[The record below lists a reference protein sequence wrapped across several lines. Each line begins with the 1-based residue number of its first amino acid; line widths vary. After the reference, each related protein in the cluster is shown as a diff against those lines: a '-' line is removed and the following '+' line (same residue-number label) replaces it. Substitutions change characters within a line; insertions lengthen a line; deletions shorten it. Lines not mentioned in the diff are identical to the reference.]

1 MKTLTKLLGT
11 VGIAAAAFTAA
22 PAAAQV
28 EGKMATVDTARVIIG
43 TNALR
48 TAYELVT
55 TTYKAQID
63 QRTAKQNE
71 LTELLRPFDTNGN
84 GRIDEAELPALQ
96 GASNFQQ
103 FQQLEGEVA
112 SLTNQVNN
120 ARGFAV
126 EQIFQ
131 QYAPAVEEVAT
142 AEHIQMIVPVESVL
156 YARQE
161 ADVTAKIT
169 EALNVKVPS
178 VGVVPPQNYRPS
190 QQGAGL
196 FQEIQQRLLT
206 AQLIQQR
213 QQQQQQQQG
222 NTQAPA
228 GR

>member
-11 VGIAAAAFTAA
+11 VGLAAAAFTTA

-28 EGKMATVDTARVIIG
+28 EGKIATIDTTRAIIG
-43 TNALR
+43 TDALR
-48 TAYELVT
+48 GAYELVT

-63 QRTAKQNE
+63 QRAAKQSE

-84 GRIDEAELPALQ
+84 GRIEDPELPALQ
-96 GASNFQQ
+96 NASNFQQ
-103 FQQLEGEVA
+103 FQQLEAEVN
-112 SLTNQVNN
+112 SLTNQVNS
-120 ARGFAV
+120 ARIFAV

-131 QYAPAVEEVAT
+131 QFPAAIEEVAN
-142 AEHIQMIVPVESVL
+142 ADQIQIIMPVDAVL
-156 YARQE
+156 YARNE
-161 ADVTAKIT
+161 ADVTTKVT
-169 EALNVKVPS
+169 TSLNAKVPS

-190 QQGAGL
+190 QQGAAL

-206 AQLIQQR
+206 AQMIQQR

-222 NTQAPA
+222 NTQTPA

>member
-1 MKTLTKLLGT
+1 MKTITKLLGT
-11 VGIAAAAFTAA
+11 AALAAAAFTTA
-22 PAAAQV
+22 PASAQV
-28 EGKMATVDTARVIIG
+28 EGKMATVDTARAIIG
-43 TNALR
+43 TDALR

-63 QRTAKQNE
+63 QRAAKQSE
-71 LTELLRPFDTNGN
+71 LTELLRPFDSNSN
-84 GRIDEAELPALQ
+84 GRIDDAELPALQ

-103 FQQLEGEVA
+103 FQQLEAEVA
-112 SLTNQVNN
+112 SLTNQVHN
-120 ARGFAV
+120 ARVFAV
-126 EQIFQ
+126 EQVFQ
-131 QYAPAVEEVAT
+131 QYGAAIEEVAN
-142 AEHIQMIVPVESVL
+142 ADQIQMIVPVGSVL

-161 ADVTAKIT
+161 ADITAKVTAS
-169 EALNVKVPS
+169 LNTKVPN

-196 FQEIQQRLLT
+196 FQEIQQSLLP

-222 NTQAPA
+222 NQQAPA

>member
-1 MKTLTKLLGT
+1 MKTLTKFLGT
-11 VGIAAAAFTAA
+11 AGLAAAALAAA

-71 LTELLRPFDTNGN
+71 LTELLRPFDSNGN

-120 ARGFAV
+120 ARVFAV

-142 AEHIQMIVPVESVL
+142 AEQIQMIVPVESVL